1 MDIVV
6 SAIFVEAGG
15 NYPRNPLHPLPHPRA
30 CHATV
35 TSHRARDATT
45 PKISPVAVVL
55 TTRDIRCY
63 AELNLHRAYMQRVAQ
78 RSSAFHAEFS
88 SVFVMRNLPIENPS
102 LVKPDG
108 ITQRQENFAR
118 HYVTHGS
125 VVEAYVHAYDVAPTT
140 NRNSLRSTSYN
151 VLNNPKVRARVAALQ
166 AATNAQAVM
175 STAELI
181 SELEAMAT
189 ADVSEVVALTVG
201 ACRHCWGYGHR
212 YQWRDEF
219 EYARAFDEALAATKP
234 LPDMA
239 GGFGY
244 RSDREPHAECSQC
257 DGAGMHLVRF
267 TSTDQ
272 LSPAARKLLKSVELF
287 PDGSLKRLHLHDQ
300 LAVRMELHR
309 VKGMHVD
316 RSISVTAHVPG
327 PSLKELSNEQALDY
341 LERLRPTRPVLATT
355 VAPPALAVPT
365 ESDVIDANFTAVE
378 AVPR

>member
-1 MDIVV
+1 MTHD
-6 SAIFVEAGG
+6 
-15 NYPRNPLHPLPHPRA
+15 LP
-30 CHATV
+30 TN
-35 TSHRARDATT
+35 
-45 PKISPVAVVL
+45 
-55 TTRDIRCY
+55 
-63 AELNLHRAYMQRVAQ
+63 NL
-78 RSSAFHAEFS
+78 
-88 SVFVMRNLPIENPS
+88 L

-108 ITQRQENFAR
+108 LSQKMENFAR
-118 HYVTHGS
+118 HYVAHGS
-125 VVEAYVHAYDVAPTT
+125 VVEAYVHAYDVAATT
-140 NRNSLRSTSYN
+140 NRNSLRATSYN

-166 AATNAQAVM
+166 AATNAHAVM

-181 SELEAMAT
+181 ADLEAMAT
-189 ADVSEVVALTVG
+189 ADISEVIALTVG
-201 ACRHCWGYGHR
+201 ACRHCWGDGHR

-234 LPDMA
+234 LPDVA

-257 DGAGMHLVRF
+257 DGAGMHRVRF

-316 RSISVTAHVPG
+316 RSMSVTAHVNVPA
-327 PSLKELSNEQALDY
+327 PKDFTPEQALDF
-341 LERLRPTRPVLATT
+341 LESLRPTRP
-355 VAPPALAVPT
+355 ALAAPV
-365 ESDVIDANFTAVE
+365 DADAIDAQFTTIE